1 MRRSTYAL
9 LALSL
14 VLIHG
19 GSAYGAPKPIKPK
32 IGDCYLYAPDEV
44 QVPSTKKLPVN
55 CKNLHN
61 SETYRVAKK
70 AFKKDPSN
78 EPQINLSI
86 QAAAICEAGVIN
98 SKFFTGWGFK
108 VPTKSEWKSGA
119 RWLRCDAFAAQIESE
134 TVTYKSWKGKKL
146 DFK

>member
-32 IGDCYLYAPDEV
+32 IGDCYLYAQSEV
-44 QVPSTKKLPVN
+44 QLPSSKKSPTN

-61 SETYRVAKK
+61 VETYRVSNK

-78 EPQINLSI
+78 ETQINLSI

-98 SKFFTGWGFK
+98 SKFFNGWGFK

-119 RWLRCDAFAAQIESE
+119 RWLRCEAFVAKNESE
-134 TVTYKSWKGKKL
+134 TVIYDSWKGKKL